1 MNEIAPKRGPGRP
14 KGYPKTGGRKPGSVN
29 RNRTL
34 LIQELSE
41 QGIQPVLR
49 ILELLP
55 KVSEEKQLDVWIKLM
70 SFCYPQF
77 RQVEVSGQI
86 NSVTVTPDNVADL
99 CRLAREGVTQDVII
113 DSDSEDRQLLSD
125 DPT

>member
-1 MNEIAPKRGPGRP
+1 MNELAPKKQPGRP
-14 KGYPKTGGRKPGSVN
+14 KGIPKTGGRKIGSRNQN
-29 RNRTL
+29 RML
-34 LIQELSE
+34 LIQELAE
-41 QGIQPVLR
+41 HGIQPVLK

-55 KVSEEKQLDVWIKLM
+55 KVDDEKQLDVWLKLM

-86 NSVTVTPDNVADL
+86 NSLSVTPDNVADL

-113 DSDSEDRQLLSD
+113 DTEDRQLLSD